1 MYTQSEIV
9 KKIKKLF
16 PYLSKKYSVKK
27 IGIFGSYSRNQ
38 QNKNSDIDLIVEFNE
53 PIGLEFIE
61 FSEYLEN
68 VLELKVDILTPEG
81 ISNIKVKKVEREI
94 KDSLIYV

>member
-1 MYTQSEIV
+1 MYTKSTII
-9 KKIKKLF
+9 KKIKKIF
-16 PYLSKKYSVKK
+16 PYLSRKYSVKK

-38 QNKNSDIDLIVEFNE
+38 QNKNSDIDLFVEFDE

-61 FSEYLEN
+61 FSEYLEKT
-68 VLELKVDILTPEG
+68 LGHKVDILTPEG
-81 ISNIKVKKVEREI
+81 ISNIKIQKVAREI